1 MTKEAAA
8 PQGAAE
14 AKLILYGRDDAGK
27 PHASWF
33 AEADAELATKAA
45 GLMTMAVLPVTSD
58 EARALALQL
67 PAGRIFESGKG
78 FVPFVKKVNFEAL
91 VALGGEPPKPSAK
104 PKPAEPAG
112 EVEAEVEALT
122 HTSVPTSWD
131 EVAPGG
137 LVLAPNGDEA
147 WYSAVVTEDR
157 GDDVFILRWRGW
169 PDEPPFVRR
178 REHLALVRGLIE
190 DAS

>member
-45 GLMTMAVLPVTSD
+45 GMMGMAALPVTSD

-67 PAGRIFESGKG
+67 PAGRIFASGRA
-78 FVPFVKKVNFEAL
+78 FSPFSKMVAYEAL
-91 VALGGEPPKPSAK
+91 VALGGEPPQAA
-104 PKPAEPAG
+104 PKPQP
-112 EVEAEVEALT
+112 
-122 HTSVPTSWD
+122 
-131 EVAPGG
+131 VAPPDTAENELLPHATVPSTWSEISAQS
-137 LVLAPNGDEA
+137 LVLAPVGDTS
-147 WYSAVVTEDR
+147 WYPAVVDEVKGADLL
-157 GDDVFILRWRGW
+157 VLRWQSW
-169 PDEPPFVRR
+169 PDEPAFVRR
-178 REHLALVRGLIE
+178 REHVGLLQAPAV
-190 DAS
+190 DPA